1 MTKDNIFKF
10 FPDPVFKYRI
20 SNSDQHNQDLSKYI
34 YDLYNKDQKG
44 IQLSN
49 INGWHS
55 RPFNL
60 KEKNSPPNNFFQNIK
75 NHIYDVF
82 ENYGW
87 SFNPEKIKCEAMWAV
102 INKKGN
108 FNIEHIHANCHLSA
122 AYYVKVPE
130 NSGNFNIYNP
140 NNISRNRF
148 PLKSKIT
155 ELNMLTASFKVNE
168 GDLLIFPAYLPHAVG
183 KNESDQDR
191 IVVSF
196 NLNIL
201 P

>member
-1 MTKDNIFKF
+1 MIKDNIFRF
-10 FPDPVFKYRI
+10 FPDPVFRYKI
-20 SNSDQHNQDLSKYI
+20 SNHKQHNKDLSKYI
-34 YDLYNKDQKG
+34 YDIYNDDKNG
-44 IQLSN
+44 IKLSN

-55 RPFNL
+55 KPFNL
-60 KEKNSPPNNFFQNIK
+60 NEKNSPPNNFFLSIK
-75 NHIYDVF
+75 DHIQDVF
-82 ENYGW
+82 NNYGW

-130 NSGNFNIYNP
+130 NSGNFRIFNP

-148 PLKSKIT
+148 PLISKT
-155 ELNMLTASFKVNE
+155 TDLNMLSASLKVNE
-168 GDLLIFPAYLPHAVG
+168 GELLIFPAYLPHAVG
-183 KNESDQDR
+183 QNETDEDR

-201 P
+201 S